1 MRIEVATPRSQP
13 AKAKGDLL
21 EAFAVELV
29 RTQNYSVERE
39 VRRTA
44 SELDLLCRH
53 AVNDRQ
59 IYVECK
65 AHRDPLSAGVL
76 QKLLGIVISQ
86 GYSEGWLISAGP
98 LGKDAKGFQVDWE
111 AKPPEERQKLSI
123 YNPDRVIGSLKDA
136 RLISDP
142 PTGTIRPSAARV
154 VSPGGWTLLVTEY
167 GRFWVQT
174 VLVSGAPE
182 AALVF
187 SAERG
192 ERITDPVLL
201 KRLADTDCTL
211 SRLDFEHRSLR
222 GGFDSHRVEDDRQ
235 QSVIQVQHGESWS
248 DYRPSHPNS
257 FVGRKPA
264 QDGILKFLD
273 GVRSGTTSTRIFA
286 ITGDSGMGKSSLIAK
301 LRSRTQNIRYRRKV
315 FLYAVDVRAATRPSY
330 VLASLLACLRETARS
345 KFVEFDIDKLE
356 ISDHADP
363 LSSPSVHAILE
374 IAAEQKRVVCLV
386 FDQFEELYSKPEMFP
401 VFEEAQRL
409 FLSVAAAC
417 SNLVLGF
424 AWRTDSTVLQNHPAY
439 YMWHRLA
446 DHRLNISIG
455 PFEHSEASAAI
466 TAFEKELGQ
475 RLLPGIRR
483 QISENSRGYPWLL
496 KKLCIH
502 LYDKLGSGESQARL
516 VDTLDVETLFA
527 GDLTPLS
534 QPEFNCLKVIADQ
547 APADWHEV
555 LETAGAETLKAL
567 QDRRLIVKSGNRI
580 NLYWDLFREYV
591 LTRKAPSVPFT
602 YVPLASLGTLLA
614 VTEKLDQGAGMSFD
628 ELSEAV
634 GRKTSTVQNIVHDLK
649 MFRIAQ
655 VTGSRV
661 SLDGEI
667 SSPDENVIL
676 EKIRAIL
683 KRHALYLALSVSE
696 ESGSRL
702 TLDDLVRN
710 LRQINPTAHHHAG
723 TWKRY
728 AERIAQWLSVGGL
741 FKVEQSGWILEDY
754 GKPIASLVSRG
765 HRESDGVHR
774 SAFHAEAPPEKVIA
788 CLDWIRK
795 SSGKT
800 TTVAVRDAGYRN
812 ALAVL
817 VRWGLAQL
825 DGNRVDEIGEEG
837 ADMRS
842 ASLVWKKAWSD
853 STLVQVR
860 KWLENDPSLDGLQIG
875 ERLAEARGMGWSR
888 ASKVRVGNGMRRWGC
903 WLLEGEETSV
913 PPSIPRKPRTKID
926 TGVDQRNLFGR

>member
-1 MRIEVATPRSQP
+1 MRIEVATPRSQS

-21 EAFAVELV
+21 EAFAVELM
-29 RTQNYSVERE
+29 RIQNYSVEQE

-44 SELDLLCRH
+44 SELDLLCRNP
-53 AVNDRQ
+53 VNSRQ

-76 QKLLGIVISQ
+76 QKLVGIVFSQ
-86 GYSEGWLISAGP
+86 CYSEGWLISAGP
-98 LGKDAKGFQVDWE
+98 LGKDAKGFQVEWE
-111 AKPPEERQKLSI
+111 AKPQEQRQKLSI
-123 YNPDRVIGSLKDA
+123 YNPDRVINALKDA

-142 PTGTIRPSAARV
+142 PTDTIPPISDRV
-154 VSPGGWTLLVTEY
+154 VSPGGWTLLITES

-192 ERITDPVLL
+192 DRITDPVLL

-211 SRLDFEHRSLR
+211 SGLDFEYRS
-222 GGFDSHRVEDDRQ
+222 FDSHRSEDDRQ

-248 DYRPSHPNS
+248 DYRPSHPNN

-264 QDGILKFLD
+264 QDGILKLLND
-273 GVRSGTTSTRIFA
+273 VRSGTTSTRIFA

-301 LRSRTQNIRYRRKV
+301 LRSRTQNIRYRKKV
-315 FLYAVDVRAATRPSY
+315 FLYAVDVRAATKPSY
-330 VLASLLACLRETARS
+330 ILASLLACLRETAGS
-345 KFVEFDIDKLE
+345 QFVEFDTGRLE

-374 IAAEQKRVVCLV
+374 IAAEQKRVICLV

-409 FLSVAAAC
+409 FLSVVAAR

-424 AWRTDSTVLQNHPAY
+424 AWRTDSTVLQDHPAY

-446 DHRLNISIG
+446 DHRLNIPIG

-466 TAFEKELGQ
+466 TTFEKELGQ
-475 RLLPGIRR
+475 KLLPGIRR

-502 LYDKLGSGESQARL
+502 LYEKLGSGKSQARL

-527 GDLTPLS
+527 GDLTSLN
-534 QPEFNCLKVIADQ
+534 QPEINCLKVIAAQ

-555 LETAGAETLKAL
+555 LGTAGAETLRAL
-567 QDRRLIVKSGNRI
+567 QDKRLIVRSGNRI

-591 LTRKAPSVPFT
+591 LTDKAPSVPFT
-602 YVPLASLGTLLA
+602 YVPSASLGTLLA
-614 VTEKLDQGAGMSFD
+614 VTENLNHGVGMSFD

-634 GRKTSTVQNIVHDLK
+634 GRRTSTVQNIVHDLK

-661 SLDGEI
+661 SLDSEI

-696 ESGSRL
+696 ESGRRL
-702 TLDDLVRN
+702 TLDALVAS
-710 LRQINPTAHHHAG
+710 LRRINPTAHHGAG
-723 TWKRY
+723 TWKTY
-728 AERIAQWLSVGGL
+728 AERIAQWLSAVGL
-741 FKVEQSGWILEDY
+741 FKVEQNGWILDDH
-754 GKPIASLVSRG
+754 GKPIASLVWRG
-765 HRESDGVHR
+765 RGKGDGVHR
-774 SAFHAEAPPEKVIA
+774 SAFQAEAPPEKVIA

-800 TTVAVRDAGYRN
+800 TTAVKKAGHRN

-817 VRWGLAQL
+817 VRWGLVQP

-837 ADMRS
+837 ADTRS

-860 KWLENDPSLDGLQIG
+860 KWLESDPSLDGLQLG
-875 ERLAEARGMGWSR
+875 ERLAEVRGMGWAR

-903 WLLEGEETSV
+903 WLLEGEETSA

-926 TGVDQRNLFGR
+926 TSVDQGDLFGR

>member
-21 EAFAVELV
+21 EAFAVELM
-29 RTQNYSVERE
+29 RIQNYSVEQE

-53 AVNDRQ
+53 TVNNRQ

-76 QKLLGIVISQ
+76 QKLLGIVVYQ
-86 GYSEGWLISAGP
+86 CYSEGWLISAGP
-98 LGKDAKGFQVDWE
+98 LGKDAKGFQVEWE
-111 AKPPEERQKLSI
+111 AKPQEQRQKLSI
-123 YNPDRVIGSLKDA
+123 YNPDRVISALKDA
-136 RLISDP
+136 RLVSDP
-142 PTGTIRPSAARV
+142 PTDTIPPSSDRV
-154 VSPGGWTLLVTEY
+154 VSPGGWTLLITES

-192 ERITDPVLL
+192 DPISDPVLL
-201 KRLADTDCTL
+201 KRLADMDCTL
-211 SRLDFEHRSLR
+211 HGLDFEYRSLR
-222 GGFDSHRVEDDRQ
+222 GYFDSHRAEDDRQ

-248 DYRPSHPNS
+248 DYRPSHPKD
-257 FVGRKPA
+257 FVGRKSA
-264 QDGILKFLD
+264 QDSILKFLD
-273 GVRSGTTSTRIFA
+273 GVRSGRTNTRIFA

-301 LRSRTQNIRYRRKV
+301 LRGRTQNIRYRKKV
-315 FLYAVDVRAATRPSY
+315 FMYAVDVRAATRPSY
-330 VLASLLACLRETARS
+330 ILASLLACLRETANSR
-345 KFVEFDIDKLE
+345 FVEFDTNRLE

-363 LSSPSVHAILE
+363 LSSPSVHAILG

-409 FLSVAAAC
+409 FLSVAAAY

-424 AWRTDSTVLQNHPAY
+424 AWRTDSTVQQDHPAY
-439 YMWHRLA
+439 HMWHRLA

-455 PFEHSEASAAI
+455 PFEHSEASAVI
-466 TAFEKELGQ
+466 TAFEKELRQ
-475 RLLPGIRR
+475 KLFPGIRR

-502 LYDKLGSGESQARL
+502 LYEKLRSGESQARL

-527 GDLTPLS
+527 GDLTTLS
-534 QPEFNCLKVIADQ
+534 QPEVNCLKVIAAQ

-555 LETAGAETLKAL
+555 LETAGAETLRAL
-567 QDRRLIVKSGNRI
+567 QDKRLIVRSGNRI

-591 LTRKAPSVPFT
+591 LTDKAPSVPFT
-602 YVPLASLGTLLA
+602 YVPSASLGTLLA
-614 VTEKLDQGAGMSFD
+614 VTEKLNHGAGMSFD

-634 GRKTSTVQNIVHDLK
+634 GRRTSTVQNIVHDLK

-661 SLDGEI
+661 SLDSEI

-696 ESGSRL
+696 ESGRRL
-702 TLDDLVRN
+702 TLDDLVAS
-710 LRQINPTAHHHAG
+710 LRRINPTAHHGAG
-723 TWKRY
+723 TWKTY
-728 AERIAQWLSVGGL
+728 AERIAQWLSAVGL
-741 FKVEQSGWILEDY
+741 FKVEQNGWILEDH
-754 GKPIASLVSRG
+754 GKPIASLVWRG
-765 HRESDGVHR
+765 RGKGDGVHR
-774 SAFHAEAPPEKVIA
+774 SAFQAEAPPEKVIA

-800 TTVAVRDAGYRN
+800 TTAVKKAGHRN

-817 VRWGLAQL
+817 VRWGLVQP

-837 ADMRS
+837 ADTRS

-860 KWLENDPSLDGLQIG
+860 KWLESDPSLDGLQLG
-875 ERLAEARGMGWSR
+875 ERLAEVRGMGWTR

-903 WLLEGEETSV
+903 WLLEGEETSA

-926 TGVDQRNLFGR
+926 TGVDQGDLFGR